1 MALVTSVLVQRETGG
16 NLAEI
21 LERISA
27 VIRGRFKLQRKVKTT
42 LSAEG
47 RMSAKILALVP
58 LVLFAA
64 ITVTTPSYLPLLLE
78 EEAGRKMIIYGVV
91 SAIVGIFWV
100 KKIIRI
106 EV

>member
-1 MALVTSVLVQRETGG
+1 VQKESGG

-27 VIRGRFKLQRKVKTT
+27 VIRGRFKLHRKIKT

-47 RMSAKILALVP
+47 RMSAWVLAMVP
-58 LVLFAA
+58 LGLFVVLM
-64 ITVTTPSYLPLLLE
+64 ISSPDYLPMLVE
-78 EEAGRKMIIYGVV
+78 DERGQKMIFGGMISASIGIYW
-91 SAIVGIFWV
+91 IRRIL
-100 KKIIRI
+100 RI

>member
-1 MALVTSVLVQRETGG
+1 VQKESGG

-27 VIRGRFKLQRKVKTT
+27 VIRGRFRLHRKVKT

-47 RMSAKILALVP
+47 RMSAWVLSMVP
-58 LVLFAA
+58 LGLFVVL
-64 ITVTTPSYLPLLLE
+64 TVSSPDYLPMLVE
-78 EEAGRKMIIYGVV
+78 DPRGQKMIIASIISAAIGVYW
-91 SAIVGIFWV
+91 IR
-100 KKIIRI
+100 KILRI